1 MGAFNIGAF
10 LMTTGGCQNS
20 FLYDEACFP
29 VCSTLVAPQR
39 PPAGSQEKAGV
50 PGKEYVF
57 GRRRLERASGVH
69 FHSQTCPNA
78 QIYMCIWLVWY
89 FSMFAQKS
97 TPVVTVN
104 THTHKL
110 IKEKQEFRAFYVV
123 GFRVWPWFTFV
134 CEVQQSTES
143 RNGSQ
148 WKR

>member
-1 MGAFNIGAF
+1 MFNVGAF

-50 PGKEYVF
+50 PGKEYFLAEGGWRGQVVF
-57 GRRRLERASGVH
+57 IPIHRHALAH
-69 FHSQTCPNA
+69 KYTCV
-78 QIYMCIWLVWY
+78 YDWLVISVCLY
-89 FSMFAQKS
+89 RRAHLLSLL
-97 TPVVTVN
+97 TH

-123 GFRVWPWFTFV
+123 GFRV
-134 CEVQQSTES
+134 
-143 RNGSQ
+143 
-148 WKR
+148 